1 MQDVHLLQ
9 RGFSKLL
16 YLLGAEAASASD
28 VNDLHGVFLAR
39 GLVDAAPDH
48 TANSPGGAEHRWPQ
62 GPLTGRRVLSRDVL
76 PLSSDLPFSPAP
88 CISLR
93 GTMG

>member
-1 MQDVHLLQ
+1 
-9 RGFSKLL
+9 
-16 YLLGAEAASASD
+16 
-28 VNDLHGVFLAR
+28 
-39 GLVDAAPDH
+39 VDAAPDH